1 MPQGVRLIGNKTIL
15 RRIEE
20 EDIPTLWNMIYGE
33 ENPEWKKWDAP
44 YFNLDYI
51 DEDTFRNVTLKKL
64 GNEIGGRLIIEANDQ
79 IIGMVSY
86 YWEHEP
92 SRWLEVGIVI
102 YLPEFWSKGYGSEAL
117 QQWIDYVF
125 RVHPEI
131 ERVGLTTWS
140 GNRRMIKAAENIG
153 MQLEGRMRKCRYIDG
168 TYYDSIRM
176 GVLRAEWE
184 TQENLS
190 AKLFE

>member
-1 MPQGVRLIGNKTIL
+1 MPQGVRLVGNKTIL

-33 ENPEWKKWDAP
+33 KNPEWKKWDAP

-64 GNEIGGRLIIEANDQ
+64 GNEIGGRLIIEVNDQ

-153 MQLEGRMRKCRYIDG
+153 MQLEGRMRKCRYFDG

-176 GVLRAEWE
+176 GVLREEWE
-184 TQENLS
+184 TLDNFPRDF
-190 AKLFE
+190 FE

>member
-1 MPQGVRLIGNKTIL
+1 MPQGVRLVGNKTIL

-33 ENPEWKKWDAP
+33 KNPEWKKWDAP

-64 GNEIGGRLIIEANDQ
+64 GNEIGGRLIIEVNDQ

-153 MQLEGRMRKCRYIDG
+153 MQLEGRMRKCRYFDG

-176 GVLRAEWE
+176 GVLREEWE
-184 TQENLS
+184 TLDNFPRNF
-190 AKLFE
+190 FE

>member
-1 MPQGVRLIGNKTIL
+1 MPQGVRLVGNKTIL

-33 ENPEWKKWDAP
+33 KNPEWKNWDAP

-64 GNEIGGRLIIEANDQ
+64 GNEIGGRLIIEVNDQ

-153 MQLEGRMRKCRYIDG
+153 MQLEGRMRKCRYFDG

-176 GVLRAEWE
+176 GVLREE
-184 TQENLS
+184 
-190 AKLFE
+190 